1 MRLSPQHKHLA
12 SLMAQGLPNREIKK
26 LVEISDSRLSV
37 LRRNPLIVREVER
50 LCKLEDS
57 KYSKALEEFGKGA
70 QKVAQ
75 KLVKMATEDIT
86 VSDKVR
92 KEVGF
97 GILSLLGE
105 SEGFGT
111 AGGGKQVVEES
122 FEQTLRL
129 TRSRSGQ
136 EGLDEETL
144 QQAYVQLADDEEA
157 EEQRVRFLNQAQV
170 IEVEPIEP
178 IESTKATNP
187 TDPFSELAD
196 DSETGQGSCLSQ
208 DPYSESSGEGTLSK
222 VFPPKGPDCEDEGA
236 TPASEQSGL
245 SFTEEEELD
254 GGNGD
259 GSYYEISDE
268 LKSLLGVN

>member
-57 KYSKALEEFGKGA
+57 KYSKALDEFGKGA

-144 QQAYVQLADDEEA
+144 QQAYVELADDEES
-157 EEQRVRFLNQAQV
+157 EEQRIRFLNESQV
-170 IEVEPIEP
+170 IEVEPLTKTSPDEE
-178 IESTKATNP
+178 ESFGGGSGELTGSDLGNP
-187 TDPFSELAD
+187 SGQQSSLAGRES
-196 DSETGQGSCLSQ
+196 DSE
-208 DPYSESSGEGTLSK
+208 
-222 VFPPKGPDCEDEGA
+222 VFPPKGPDCGDESM

-245 SFTEEEELD
+245 SFIMEEEELD